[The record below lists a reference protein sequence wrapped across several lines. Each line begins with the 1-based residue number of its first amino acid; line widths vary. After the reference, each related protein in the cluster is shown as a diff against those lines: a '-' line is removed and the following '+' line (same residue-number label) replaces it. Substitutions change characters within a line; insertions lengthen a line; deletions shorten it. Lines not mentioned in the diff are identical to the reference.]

1 MAETKRCPYC
11 GEEIMAAAKK
21 CKHCGKWLNQPPTV
35 PEASDGQEAP
45 AAEDEATATAG
56 EAGKSSGWGMAI
68 LKAVVRAIVIIVA
81 VKFVFDLIRG
91 DLNFI

>member
-11 GEEIMAAAKK
+11 GEEIMAAA
-21 CKHCGKWLNQPPTV
+21 KWLNQPPTV

-91 DLNFI
+91 DLNFS

>member
-11 GEEIMAAAKK
+11 GKEIMAAAKK
-21 CKHCGKWLNQPPTV
+21 CKHCGKWLDQPPTV
-35 PEASDGQEAP
+35 PEASDGQEAT

-68 LKAVVRAIVIIVA
+68 LKAVIKVIVIIAAGKLV
-81 VKFVFDLIRG
+81 VHLIR
-91 DLNFI
+91 

>member
-68 LKAVVRAIVIIVA
+68 LKAVIKVIVIIAAGKLV
-81 VKFVFDLIRG
+81 VHLIR
-91 DLNFI
+91 

>member
-1 MAETKRCPYC
+1 MTETKRCPYC
-11 GEEIMAAAKK
+11 GEEIMTAARK
-21 CKHCGKWLNQPPTV
+21 CKHCGEWLDQPPAV

-45 AAEDEATATAG
+45 VAEQEATATEG

-81 VKFVFDLIRG
+81 VKFDFDLIRG
-91 DLNFI
+91 DLNFS